1 MESII
6 VRTFKNCEDT
16 DDRSGSSDKQHAYS
30 RIEPETNETIKIYRV
45 KENKKSLSSNHKR
58 HKSKRQN
65 NIEANHEKEVEN
77 VDKKQKTNFMRKSL
91 KRKTSEGVENNKTHK
106 DCIEKT
112 DNNHNKEYNKHSI
125 RKNEVETVL
134 ENGNCLYDSDDAP
147 KEDEAVYN
155 IEALIAKKDGEY
167 LVKWEN
173 YPDSENTWEPASCIP
188 DTIIEVSTIRSNINT
203 DIQCYKITL

>member
-1 MESII
+1 M
-6 VRTFKNCEDT
+6 
-16 DDRSGSSDKQHAYS
+16 DKQ
-30 RIEPETNETIKIYRV
+30 
-45 KENKKSLSSNHKR
+45 
-58 HKSKRQN
+58 
-65 NIEANHEKEVEN
+65 
-77 VDKKQKTNFMRKSL
+77 QKTNSKRKSL

-112 DNNHNKEYNKHSI
+112 DNNHNKGFNKHSL

-155 IEALIAKKDGEY
+155 IEALVAKKDGEY